1 MLIILMF
8 SKLHI
13 YIHRISQCAIG
24 ALLTLIRLLVQQPPL
39 ISVLYQ
45 GTGIGLIQ
53 DEPGTRAAGIINLIG
68 SVFQALTRLYVSSR
82 FPNEI
87 PSQELYSNTSVL
99 ISIVI
104 GLFTFIDSIVE
115 IRKLTLLV
123 MFFIGKYFILPLQ
136 MLLFHKNARKYFLDE
151 HQQMYQY
158 FIILFEMLQSKFTP
172 SNQINPSPLS
182 LTSSSPKVTPPIKPE
197 PNSFE
202 MEARRKHAE
211 KLLQW
216 RIQSP
221 WIRSRSVP
229 RIINFN
235 PKPPKRNKS
244 VNNINDVF
252 RIDYHYKKF
261 VMPKPKPKPINPFD
275 SNRKL
280 NSGMTSIE
288 IHD

>member
-1 MLIILMF
+1 MF

-115 IRKLTLLV
+115 IRKLSLV
-123 MFFIGKYFILPLQ
+123 AMFLISKYFILPLQ
-136 MLLFHKNARKYFLDE
+136 MLLFHKKARVYFYNE
-151 HQQMYQY
+151 HQKYYQFFQIFFQM
-158 FIILFEMLQSKFTP
+158 LKSKFTP
-172 SNQINPSPLS
+172 SNQINPSPPS
-182 LTSSSPKVTPPIKPE
+182 LTTSSPDVTPQIESE
-197 PNSFE
+197 PNSLE

-275 SNRKL
+275 SNRKS